1 MLELESSQD
10 QELLAFETNAQL
22 WRLEV
27 HRFANALSEQA
38 AFGTAPDQAL
48 HTGAM
53 VALDGIEMEIGRF
66 QTFATSNPDRPLD
79 ALVRLAEVAVALQA
93 ARTRLTSAL
102 KFND

>member
-1 MLELESSQD
+1 MIELESSQD
-10 QELLAFETNAQL
+10 RELVVFETNAQL
-22 WRLEV
+22 WRLEAQ
-27 HRFANALSEQA
+27 RFATALSEQA
-38 AFGTAPDQAL
+38 AFGSEPDRAL

-66 QTFATSNPDRPLD
+66 QKFATINPGHALD